1 MFKVPKITSM
11 QCLYNISRKNL
22 VMKLIFCMLKHESLL
37 QVDTIIFDGFG
48 QACPKYLGK
57 FAISLCDIL
66 RKKSGMKLGT

>member
-1 MFKVPKITSM
+1 
-11 QCLYNISRKNL
+11 
-22 VMKLIFCMLKHESLL
+22 MKLIFCMLKHESLL

-48 QACPKYLGK
+48 QAYPKYLGK